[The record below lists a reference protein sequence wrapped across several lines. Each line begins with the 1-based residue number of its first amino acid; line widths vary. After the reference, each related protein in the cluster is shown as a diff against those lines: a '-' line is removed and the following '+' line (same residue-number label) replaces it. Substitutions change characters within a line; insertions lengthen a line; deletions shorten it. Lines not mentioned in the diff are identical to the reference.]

1 MKISFPLRSRIPAF
15 AGTDVVFPEYAH
27 KILMTLGVTTLE
39 GWAVQVAPGS
49 LVFRHGASDY
59 SGGNTYTMKLVA
71 QTLRRNFEKQPKTL
85 DDYDKTQ
92 RWDLVID
99 DRMVIV
105 DLRTSRGCKESAYYT
120 TITIS

>member
-1 MKISFPLRSRIPAF
+1 MKISFPLRSTVAV

-27 KILMTLGVTTLE
+27 KILMSLGVTTLE
-39 GWAVQVAPGS
+39 GWKVSVSPGS
-49 LVFRHGASDY
+49 LKFSHSSDTW
-59 SGGNTYTMKLVA
+59 GGGDFVLRLIA

-85 DDYDKTQ
+85 DDYDKTK

-99 DRMVIV
+99 DRMVII
-105 DLRTSRGCKESAYYT
+105 DLRISTGCKERAYFT